1 MKHHFIFYQ
10 YYYVIFDEHGD
21 YVMFEKSLFPNSNT
35 FNSKPPFTD
44 TSSFT
49 LFVSF
54 AKHLRP
60 NQLEQIFNKF
70 GKLKGITFLS

>member
-1 MKHHFIFYQ
+1 M
-10 YYYVIFDEHGD
+10 
-21 YVMFEKSLFPNSNT
+21 NT
-35 FNSKPPFTD
+35 AIMWCLRRVCFQNQTPFNSKPPFTD